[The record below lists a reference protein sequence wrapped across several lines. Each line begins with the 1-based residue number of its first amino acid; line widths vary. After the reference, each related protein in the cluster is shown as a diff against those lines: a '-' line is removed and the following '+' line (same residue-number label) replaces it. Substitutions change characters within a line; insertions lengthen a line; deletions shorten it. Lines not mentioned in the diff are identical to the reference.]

1 MSLIGFSIVISLCVI
16 AIVTLVEKDV
26 GMGLAAGSYT
36 IGCAAILLGLLTMLS
51 SIL

>member
-1 MSLIGFSIVISLCVI
+1 MSLIGLSFVVSLGVI

-26 GMGLAAGSYT
+26 EMGLAAGSYT
-36 IGCAAILLGLLTMLS
+36 IGCAAILLGLLTLLS